1 MGNEWHVIC
10 NNEINEVSKSEKNCS
25 IKIEVELS
33 RWRPENTEGKG
44 SPKIL
49 GNWRWELDFP

>member
-1 MGNEWHVIC
+1 VIC
-10 NNEINEVSKSEKNCS
+10 NNEIDEVSKSEKNCS